1 MRGLGNRA
9 VSDRSHVVRSTQP
22 CRPCGLLE
30 QTPPTMIHKMDGKAV
45 IFLHI
50 PKTAGTT
57 LNRIIE
63 WQYNPLA
70 IFTMDPYRIRA
81 TPERLQKLSERR
93 RRSLR
98 MVRGH
103 LYYGIHEFLPQGATY
118 FTMLREPV
126 ARFFSSYYFIQR
138 RPLHPMHR
146 KVTTERI
153 GVEDF
158 IRLTPRRH
166 NLQSSLIAG
175 IRNNGKCDD
184 RILDKAK
191 ENLAKSFSVV
201 GISER
206 FEESLMLMA
215 KTFDWEISFYENRK
229 VSKTRPQIDPRAVE
243 MIRDHNRLDLE
254 LYEFG
259 KGLFEEG
266 LQKKEAAVREGLA
279 ALRTLPKPGSVEGF
293 CSSTLGAGRFL
304 VNKIA
309 SAV

>member
-1 MRGLGNRA
+1 
-9 VSDRSHVVRSTQP
+9 
-22 CRPCGLLE
+22 
-30 QTPPTMIHKMDGKAV
+30 MICEMDGRAV

-81 TPERLQKLSERR
+81 TPERLQRLSERR

-166 NLQSSLIAG
+166 NLQCSLIAG
-175 IRNNGKCDD
+175 IRNDGTCDD

-215 KTFDWEISFYENRK
+215 KTFDWEIPFYENRK
-229 VSKTRPQIDPRAVE
+229 VSKTRPQIDPNAVE
-243 MIRDHNRLDLE
+243 MIRDHNRLDFE

-259 KGLFEEG
+259 KGLFEES
-266 LQKKEAAVREGLA
+266 LQKKKAAVREGLA

-293 CSSTLGAGRFL
+293 CNSTLGAGRFL

>member
-1 MRGLGNRA
+1 LRAEHLPGFVLAAIMRE
-9 VSDRSHVVRSTQP
+9 VD
-22 CRPCGLLE
+22 
-30 QTPPTMIHKMDGKAV
+30 DKAV

-93 RRSLR
+93 RRRLR

-103 LYYGIHEFLPQGATY
+103 LYYGVHEFLPQSATY
-118 FTMLREPV
+118 VTMLREPV

-158 IRLTPRRH
+158 VRLTPRRQ
-166 NLQSSLIAG
+166 NLQCSLISG
-175 IRNNGKCDD
+175 IKNDGRSDE
-184 RILDKAK
+184 RMLEVAK
-191 ENLAKSFSVV
+191 ENLAKSFSVI
-201 GISER
+201 GLAER
-206 FEESLMLMA
+206 FEESLVLMA
-215 KTFDWEISFYENRK
+215 QAYDWEIPFYENRK
-229 VSKTRPQIDPRAVE
+229 VSKTRPKIDPAAVE
-243 MIRDHNRLDLE
+243 MIREHNRLDLE
-254 LYEFG
+254 LYDFG
-259 KGLFEEG
+259 KSLFEES
-266 LQKKEAAVREGLA
+266 LQQKETAVREGLEK
-279 ALRTLPKPGSVEGF
+279 LRQLPKPGSMENF
-293 CSSTLGAGRFL
+293 YNSTLGAGRFL

>member
-1 MRGLGNRA
+1 MRQLPEVG
-9 VSDRSHVVRSTQP
+9 
-22 CRPCGLLE
+22 
-30 QTPPTMIHKMDGKAV
+30 PPTMIREMDGKAL

-81 TPERLQKLSERR
+81 TPERLRKLSEGRR
-93 RRSLR
+93 RRLR

-103 LYYGIHEFLPQGATY
+103 LYYGIHEFLPQGGTY

-126 ARFFSSYYFIQR
+126 ARFFSSYYFVQR

-158 IRLTPRRH
+158 IRLTPRRQ
-166 NLQSSLIAG
+166 NLQCSLIAG
-175 IRNNGKCDD
+175 IKNDGTCDE
-184 RILDKAK
+184 RVLDKAK
-191 ENLAKSFSVV
+191 ENLEKSFSVV

-215 KTFDWEISFYENRK
+215 ETFDWEIPFYENRK
-229 VSKTRPQIDPRAVE
+229 VSKTRPQIDPGAVE

-259 KGLFEEG
+259 KTLFEES
-266 LQKKEAAVREGLA
+266 LRKKEGAVREGLA
-279 ALRTLPKPGSVEGF
+279 LCAHFPGPVPSRAF
-293 CSSTLGAGRFL
+293 TTSTLGAGRFL

>member
-1 MRGLGNRA
+1 
-9 VSDRSHVVRSTQP
+9 
-22 CRPCGLLE
+22 
-30 QTPPTMIHKMDGKAV
+30 MICEMDGKAV

-158 IRLTPRRH
+158 IRLTPRRQ
-166 NLQSSLIAG
+166 NLQCSLIAG
-175 IRNNGKCDD
+175 IGNDGTCDD

-215 KTFDWEISFYENRK
+215 KTFDWEIPFYENRK
-229 VSKTRPQIDPRAVE
+229 VSKTRPQIDPGAVE

-259 KGLFEEG
+259 KGLFEES

-293 CSSTLGAGRFL
+293 CNSTLGAGRFL

>member
-1 MRGLGNRA
+1 MRQLPEAG
-9 VSDRSHVVRSTQP
+9 
-22 CRPCGLLE
+22 
-30 QTPPTMIHKMDGKAV
+30 PPTMIREMDGKAL

-81 TPERLQKLSERR
+81 TPERLGKLSEGRR
-93 RRSLR
+93 RRLR

-103 LYYGIHEFLPQGATY
+103 LYYGIHELLPQGGTY

-158 IRLTPRRH
+158 IRLTPRRQ
-166 NLQSSLIAG
+166 NLQCSLIAG
-175 IRNNGKCDD
+175 IRNDGICDD
-184 RILDKAK
+184 RILDRAK

-215 KTFDWEISFYENRK
+215 KTFDWEIPFYENRK
-229 VSKTRPQIDPRAVE
+229 VSKTRPQIDPGAVE

-259 KGLFEEG
+259 KGLFEES

-293 CSSTLGAGRFL
+293 CNSTLGAGRFL

>member
-1 MRGLGNRA
+1 VNQ
-9 VSDRSHVVRSTQP
+9 TQES
-22 CRPCGLLE
+22 L
-30 QTPPTMIHKMDGKAV
+30 DGKAL

-63 WQYNPLA
+63 WQYSPLS

-81 TPERLQKLSERR
+81 TPERLRKLSEERR
-93 RRSLR
+93 RRLR
-98 MVRGH
+98 VVRGH
-103 LYYGIHEFLPQGATY
+103 LYYGIHRALPQGATY
-118 FTMLREPV
+118 MTMLREPV

-158 IRLTPRRH
+158 IRLTPRRQ
-166 NLQSSLIAG
+166 NLQCSLIAG
-175 IRNNGKCDD
+175 IKNDGTSDGRV
-184 RILDKAK
+184 LEQAK
-191 ENLAKSFSVV
+191 ENLEKSFSVV

-215 KTFDWEISFYENRK
+215 RTFGWQIPFYENRK
-229 VSKTRPQIDPRAVE
+229 VSKMRPQVESGAVE
-243 MIRDHNRLDLE
+243 MIREYNRLDLE

-259 KGLFEEG
+259 KKLFEER
-266 LQKKEAAVREGLA
+266 LRKNEAAVREGLE
-279 ALRTLPKPGSVEGF
+279 ALRRLPKPGSVESF
-293 CSSTLGAGRFL
+293 CNSTLGAGRFL